1 MVRSVLIRA
10 GVLILIFG
18 LTVAPVAGPITTA
31 SAQTAETEP
40 NDDFETADEVG
51 EANISAGISG
61 GESDYYRINANTTDA
76 LSLEVSNMK
85 GGAAVE
91 IRLYNSDRDELES
104 DFRNRGSD
112 LSITRKLPETGTYYV
127 EIDGTRSQTTTEYTL
142 QSSQTGEFPN
152 PDSQPELSA
161 TVQQAGSP
169 GGQARVQYTLSNV
182 SGQSSVAIEFTNL
195 PSQVSVNTS
204 ASTTTGTFGQNNQ
217 QVVFVQPNSELT
229 ATIAFDIA
237 ASVSTDTTFDI
248 ETAALNQNS
257 TTTDSV
263 TTTVGGAPVGP
274 IERFDADGNG
284 EIDLIEVQAA
294 IRAFSNGE
302 LDLQGVQQVIGAFS
316 S

>member
-1 MVRSVLIRA
+1 MAR
-10 GVLILIFG
+10 
-18 LTVAPVAGPITTA
+18 
-31 SAQTAETEP
+31 
-40 NDDFETADEVG
+40 
-51 EANISAGISG
+51 
-61 GESDYYRINANTTDA
+61 
-76 LSLEVSNMK
+76 
-85 GGAAVE
+85 GAAVA

-169 GGQARVQYTLSNV
+169 GGQARVQYTISNV

-217 QVVFVQPNSELT
+217 QVVFLQPSSEVT
-229 ATIAFDIA
+229 TTIAFDIA
-237 ASVSTDTTFDI
+237 ASASADATFDI
-248 ETAALNQNS
+248 ETAVLNEDS
-257 TTTDSV
+257 TATGNV
-263 TTTVGGAPVGP
+263 TTTVGDIETGPV
-274 IERFDADGNG
+274 ERFDTDDDGD
-284 EIDLIEVQAA
+284 ISLTEVQDA

-302 LDLQGVQQVIGAFS
+302 LDLQGVQQVIAAFS
-316 S
+316 R